1 VSGSRPSLFEDEGDD
16 LGLERFAPTTAPTAP
31 AIPPDVLLK
40 ASEESGF
47 PSRAS
52 AKPKPATPAM
62 PASPQLARYK
72 SGRTVMLNARLTQ
85 RAHNRYHELVAAEQ
99 ARFEA
104 GEITHKPTLGEIVE
118 RALAALEREM
128 AGKGTGVVQNGP
140 ILGNTGNR

>member
-1 VSGSRPSLFEDEGDD
+1 
-16 LGLERFAPTTAPTAP
+16 
-31 AIPPDVLLK
+31 
-40 ASEESGF
+40 
-47 PSRAS
+47 
-52 AKPKPATPAM
+52 
-62 PASPQLARYK
+62 
-72 SGRTVMLNARLTQ
+72 MLNARLTQ

-140 ILGNTGNR
+140 ILGNPGNR